1 MGRRT
6 KLTPELQEAL
16 CQLVETGSS
25 PSAAARASGID
36 PKTLVNWVER
46 GQEAGR
52 GPYYRFYK
60 ALMVARGKAEVRM
73 TTIVSLSAERDWRAA
88 MAWLERRAPKE
99 WGPQSKTTLA
109 GDPRHPLSVTAITP
123 EQADEELLRRLREA
137 RDRIV
142 GSGRVVLRLAP
153 PSEGGESQTG

>member
-6 KLTPELQEAL
+6 KLTPDMQEAI

-25 PSAAARASGID
+25 PSAAARASGVD
-36 PKTLVNWVER
+36 PSTLFEWLKRAEDAPR
-46 GQEAGR
+46 SIFGR
-52 GPYYRFYK
+52 FAR
-60 ALMVARGKAEVRM
+60 ALSVARGKAEVRM

-88 MAWLERRAPKE
+88 LAWLERRSDE
-99 WGPQSKTTLA
+99 WTPQSRTTVA
-109 GDPRHPLSVTAITP
+109 GDPKNPLTLAAITP

-153 PSEGGESQTG
+153 PEGGEQQVG